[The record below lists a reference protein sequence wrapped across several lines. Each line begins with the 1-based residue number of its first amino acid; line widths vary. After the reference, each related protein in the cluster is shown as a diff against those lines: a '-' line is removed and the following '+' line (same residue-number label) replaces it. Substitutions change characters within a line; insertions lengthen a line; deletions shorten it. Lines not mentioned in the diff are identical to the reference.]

1 MFSTQPAAG
10 ILQYLLQ
17 THDPRAI
24 IVVGSYADNSFDETS
39 DFDAWIFGRDP
50 DRARIDTSVVNHV
63 PLCVKI
69 YPPRSYETTDPEV
82 MKVFAGAA
90 IAYDSEGLAR
100 KFLDRVQES
109 LRRYPCLSPQDKRKK
124 IRIIKALLC
133 RALKQD
139 FDGDH
144 RGHTLLSESLET
156 WCDLSNRIYLGT
168 RKTLRMMEREDPES
182 AAIYRRALRSF
193 DPGDMQAWADRLC
206 AVCEANEAREF
217 RRM

>member
-50 DRARIDTSVVNHV
+50 DRVRLDTSVVNHV

-69 YPPRSYETTDPEV
+69 YPPRSYETADPEV

-90 IAYDSEGLAR
+90 IAYDPEGLAR

-109 LRRYPCLSPQDKRKK
+109 LSRYPCLSPQDKRKK
-124 IRIIKALLC
+124 IGILKSLLC
-133 RALKQD
+133 RARKQD

-144 RGHTLLSESLET
+144 RGHMLLSDSLET
-156 WCDLSNRIYLGT
+156 WCDLSDRIYLGT
-168 RKTLRMMEREDPES
+168 RKTLRMMEQEDPES

-193 DPGDMQAWADRLC
+193 AVEDMQAWVDRLC
-206 AVCEANEAREF
+206 TVYEASS
-217 RRM
+217 RRTYRRL